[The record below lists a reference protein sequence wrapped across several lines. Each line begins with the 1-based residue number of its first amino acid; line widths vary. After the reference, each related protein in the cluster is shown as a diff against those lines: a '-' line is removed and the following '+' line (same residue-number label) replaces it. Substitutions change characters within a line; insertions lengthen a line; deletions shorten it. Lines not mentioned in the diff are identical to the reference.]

1 MTVALRPRLA
11 STAPTPLPTIMTNLL
26 PIAWLVAGLIPCLAA
41 HAANTNAL
49 TPPAQPAAS
58 SNDLFANEVVCKGTG
73 VEIKRG
79 QVDRAFLQYRANASV
94 RGEAVPEAKRAELE
108 ALLLDKLVVTEL
120 MMKRATEEDKAKAK
134 TMAERISGDLRRQ
147 AGSDE
152 AFKRQVTAMGFTV
165 EELETQVLERA
176 VCEHLVDREL
186 RTKVTVTDEQVK
198 QYYTENSGQMQRP
211 ETLRASHL
219 LLSTRN
225 PVTDQEY
232 DDAKK
237 KEKYQL
243 MEKLLERARKGED
256 FAALVK
262 QYSDDPGSRDKGG
275 EYTFQRG
282 QMVPEF
288 ERAAFALN
296 TNQISDIVT
305 TRFGYH
311 IIKLQG
317 RTPAERLELAQVDK
331 DIRDTLTHGQVQ
343 EKLLPEFL
351 VKLKDEARLQYL
363 HGAQPPT
370 AFAAGATNL
379 PPAKPEQP

>member
-1 MTVALRPRLA
+1 MIKPPLALLLA
-11 STAPTPLPTIMTNLL
+11 TGLLTCPATRAADTNAPTAP
-26 PIAWLVAGLIPCLAA
+26 AK
-41 HAANTNAL
+41 
-49 TPPAQPAAS
+49 PAAS
-58 SNDLFANEVVCKGTG
+58 AEGLFSDDVLCKGASL
-73 VEIKRG
+73 EIKRS
-79 QVDRAFLQYRANASV
+79 QVDRSFLQYRANASA
-94 RGEAVPEAKRAELE
+94 RGQAVPEAKRTELE

-120 MMKRATEEDKAKAK
+120 LMSRATAPDKAKAK

-152 AFKRQVTAMGFTV
+152 AFQRQVTAMGFTV
-165 EELETQVLERA
+165 EELEKQVLERA
-176 VCEHLVDREL
+176 ICEQLVDREL
-186 RTKVTVTDEQVK
+186 RSKVTVTDEQVK
-198 QYYTENSGQMQRP
+198 RFYTENPEQMQRP

-225 PVTDQEY
+225 PVTDEEY

-237 KEKYQL
+237 KEKRQL

-256 FAALVK
+256 FAALAK
-262 QYSDDPGSRDKGG
+262 EYSDDPGSQDKGG

-288 ERAAFALN
+288 ERAALALK

-311 IIKLQG
+311 IVKLHE
-317 RTPAERLELAQVDK
+317 RMPAERFELAQVDK
-331 DIRDTLTHGQVQ
+331 DIRDTLTREQVQ

-351 VKLKDEARLQYL
+351 LKLKDEAKLQYL
-363 HGAQPPT
+363 NGAQPPT
-370 AFAAGATNL
+370 AFVGASTNS
-379 PPAKPEQP
+379 PPANTAKP